1 MNQALQ
7 TAETPQSSSVCLL
20 APVPIEHLVVID
32 ELSGRDGSN
41 RSRGGH
47 TQIAADTDREALLA
61 WLARFADSPNT
72 FANCRKEAERLLL
85 WSLAQLGK
93 PLSSL
98 THEDL
103 LAYERFLSDPRPCD
117 RWVMTAGRKL
127 PRNHPGWRPFAG
139 PLSPASQRQAMVTL
153 NSMLSWLV
161 QAGYLAGNPLA
172 LSRQRRSNAAPRVGR
187 YLEDDLWAQ
196 VKAAINAMP
205 LAASRER
212 ATQARVRWLFSLLYL
227 CGLRISEVV
236 GNTMGCFF
244 CRTDKEGGRRWW
256 IEITGKGGKT
266 RLVPATN
273 ELMMELARYRRA
285 LGLTALP
292 REHEA
297 APLLFTVGWRLRVDG
312 LGPIEWPEPL
322 TRAALHGIVKGVF
335 DATAERL
342 LAQGPEFEPRAERVR
357 AASAHWLR
365 HTRGSHLAD
374 DIDLRHVR
382 DTLGHANI
390 STTSIYLHAEED
402 QRHRA
407 VSASQRLGW
416 EGEAPSPGK
425 QSFDHG

>member
-1 MNQALQ
+1 MNQVLRPS
-7 TAETPQSSSVCLL
+7 ETPPSSSICLV
-20 APVPIEHLVVID
+20 APVPIERLVVVD
-32 ELSGRDGSN
+32 ALCGRDGSN
-41 RSRGGH
+41 RSRAGH
-47 TQIAADTDREALLA
+47 RQIAADTDHDALLA
-61 WLARFADSPNT
+61 WLARYSDSANT
-72 FANCRKEAERLLL
+72 FANCRKEAERLFL
-85 WSLAQLGK
+85 WCLVELGK
-93 PLSSL
+93 PLSSV

-103 LAYERFLSDPRPCD
+103 LLYQHFLGDPQPTD
-117 RWVMTAGRKL
+117 RWVMAAGRKL
-127 PRNHPGWRPFAG
+127 PRSHPGWRPFAG

-172 LSRQRRSNAAPRVGR
+172 LSRQRRSNAQPRVVR
-187 YLEDDLWAQ
+187 LLEDDLWAQ
-196 VKAAINAMP
+196 VKATINAMP
-205 LAASRER
+205 VTTSREL

-244 CRTDKEGGRRWW
+244 CRSDKGGEPRWW
-256 IEITGKGGKT
+256 LEVTGKGTKI

-273 ELMMELARYRRA
+273 ELMVELARYRRA
-285 LGLTALP
+285 LSLAALP

-297 APLLFTVGWRLRVDG
+297 APLLFPVWWRAPPDNAQLID
-312 LGPIEWPEPL
+312 WPQAM
-322 TRAALHGIVKGVF
+322 TRAAVHTIVKSVF
-335 DATAERL
+335 DATAHAL
-342 LAQGPEFEPRAERVR
+342 LAKGQAFEARAERVG

-382 DTLGHANI
+382 DTLGHASI
-390 STTSIYLHAEED
+390 STTSIYLHVEED

-416 EGEAPSPGK
+416 DE
-425 QSFDHG
+425 